1 MLLCSARMRAR
12 SPVAALALALAL
24 ALATL
29 ASLAC
34 AGQRPA
40 PSPARASID
49 ASHTWARLLHGLP
62 GTWTASSE
70 RGPALEVSYRLV
82 SRGSALLETF
92 GASPAEQTL
101 SVYHPDGRGLM
112 LTHYCAQG
120 NQVRLRASEA
130 SAERVTFTYLDATN
144 VGPGQSVMHELVFV
158 LGPDTLDRTEV
169 YRAQDGSA
177 ETSVLHFVRR

>member
-1 MLLCSARMRAR
+1 MHARVPIA
-12 SPVAALALALAL
+12 VLALSFAAV
-24 ALATL
+24 
-29 ASLAC
+29 AC
-34 AGQRPA
+34 ASRQPA
-40 PSPARASID
+40 ASATPEGID
-49 ASHTWARLLHGLP
+49 ASHSWARLAQGLP
-62 GTWTASSE
+62 GTWTATTE
-70 RGPALEVSYRLV
+70 RGPRLEVSYRLA

-169 YRAQDGSA
+169 YRAPDGSA